1 MQINI
6 DKKTGILLS
15 IIGALLIAIVLVA
28 SGGMRDSDSDNEDMG
43 MMGMMG
49 GHGHN
54 SNSQM
59 VGGDAMFLQM
69 MIPHHEQAVV
79 MSDLALSISKDADV
93 LKLAKQIKDAQA
105 PEIIKMQGWLTDAG
119 LSDDPGHL
127 MGDGMGGM
135 LSDSELSALKG
146 STGKAFDRL
155 FLAGMIAHH
164 EGAIHMVMMIEN
176 SPNSEIN
183 KLGQDIVK
191 SQTAEIELMK
201 ELLKRK

>member
-1 MQINI
+1 
-6 DKKTGILLS
+6 
-15 IIGALLIAIVLVA
+15 
-28 SGGMRDSDSDNEDMG
+28 MRDSESDTDD
-43 MMGMMG
+43 MGMMG

-59 VGGDAMFLQM
+59 VGSDAMFLQM

-105 PEIIKMQGWLTDAG
+105 PEIMKMQGWLSDAG
-119 LSDDPGHL
+119 LSEDPGHS
-127 MGDGMGGM
+127 MGNGMGGM
-135 LSDSELSALKG
+135 LSDSDLSALKG
-146 STGKAFDRL
+146 STGKAFDKL

-164 EGAIHMVMMIEN
+164 EGAIDMVMMIEN
-176 SPNSEIN
+176 SQDSDV
-183 KLGQDIVK
+183 KRLGQDIVK

>member
-15 IIGALLIAIVLVA
+15 IIAALLISVVLIA
-28 SGGMRDSDSDNEDMG
+28 SGGMRDSDSDNDD
-43 MMGMMG
+43 MGMMG

-59 VGGDAMFLQM
+59 VGSDAMFLQM

-79 MSDLALSISKDADV
+79 MSDLALSISKDAEV

-105 PEIIKMQGWLTDAG
+105 PEIIKMQGWLSDAG
-119 LSDDPGHL
+119 LSEDPGHS

-135 LSDSELSALKG
+135 LSDSELSALKR
-146 STGKAFDRL
+146 STGKAFDKL

-176 SPNSEIN
+176 SQDSDVNR
-183 KLGQDIVK
+183 LGQDIVK

-201 ELLKRK
+201 ELLQRIG

>member
-15 IIGALLIAIVLVA
+15 IIGALLISIVLVA
-28 SGGMRDSDSDNEDMG
+28 SAGMGNSGSEKDD
-43 MMGMMG
+43 MGMMG

-59 VGGDAMFLQM
+59 VGSDAMFLQM

-119 LSDDPGHL
+119 LSEDPGHS

-135 LSDSELSALKG
+135 LSDSELSALKV
-146 STGKAFDRL
+146 STGKAFDKL

-164 EGAIHMVMMIEN
+164 EGAIQMVMMIEN
-176 SPNSEIN
+176 SPNSEIKN
-183 KLGQDIVK
+183 LGQAIVK
-191 SQTAEIELMK
+191 SQSAEIDLMK
-201 ELLKRK
+201 ELLNKI

>member
-15 IIGALLIAIVLVA
+15 IIGALLIAVVLVA
-28 SGGMRDSDSDNEDMG
+28 SGGLRDSDSDNDD
-43 MMGMMG
+43 MGMMG

-59 VGGDAMFLQM
+59 VGSDAMFLQM

-79 MSDLALSISKDADV
+79 MSDLALSTSKDPEV

-105 PEIIKMQGWLTDAG
+105 PEIIKMQGWLSDAG
-119 LSDDPGHL
+119 LSQDPGHS

-146 STGKAFDRL
+146 STGKAFDKL

-164 EGAIHMVMMIEN
+164 EGAIHMVMMIEDSSN
-176 SPNSEIN
+176 SDVNN
-183 KLGQDIVK
+183 LGQEIVK
-191 SQTAEIELMK
+191 SQSAEIELMK

>member
-1 MQINI
+1 VQINI

-28 SGGMRDSDSDNEDMG
+28 SGGMRDSGSANDHMG
-43 MMGMMG
+43 MN

-54 SNSQM
+54 SNSKM
-59 VGGDAMFLQM
+59 VGSDAMFLQM

-79 MSDLALSISKDADV
+79 MSNLALSISKDADV

-119 LSDDPGHL
+119 LSEDPGHS

-146 STGKAFDRL
+146 STGNTFDKL
-155 FLAGMIAHH
+155 FLTGMIAHH

-183 KLGQDIVK
+183 NLGKEIVK
-191 SQTAEIELMK
+191 SQSAEIELMN

>member
-15 IIGALLIAIVLVA
+15 IIAALLISVVLIA
-28 SGGMRDSDSDNEDMG
+28 SGGMRDSDSDNDD
-43 MMGMMG
+43 MGMMG

-54 SNSQM
+54 SSSQM
-59 VGGDAMFLQM
+59 VGSDAMFLQM

-79 MSDLALSISKDADV
+79 MSDLALSISKDAEV

-105 PEIIKMQGWLTDAG
+105 PEIIKMQGWLSDAG
-119 LSDDPGHL
+119 LSEDPGHS
-127 MGDGMGGM
+127 MGNGMGGM
-135 LSDSELSALKG
+135 LSDSDLSALKG
-146 STGKAFDRL
+146 STGKAFDKL

-164 EGAIHMVMMIEN
+164 EGAIDMVMMIEN
-176 SPNSEIN
+176 SSNTDISN
-183 KLGQDIVK
+183 LGQEIVK
-191 SQTAEIELMK
+191 SQTAEIESMK